1 MSCFSRELASIDAM
15 ASHMSIND
23 VESNA
28 DSSQYGYHDPY
39 ATPFPSSTVEGQQWP
54 IYTRASV
61 PDISATAFSLQQQHA
76 QSQYNQLQAF
86 PPHFKD
92 PTRPRSSPS
101 TFGYSAD
108 NVVWP
113 VTSSGLGIQYT
124 STAGQPTPPVT
135 STFPPTAFQY
145 PIGEQYVDQTA
156 SPPEIRHPQPQRSY
170 TNIAPNPTSIAQAK
184 RQRDDDE
191 RTEPG
196 SSSKR
201 RRRTGSV
208 ASADMS
214 EDDRYLVQ
222 LKDDENLPWKDIA
235 TRFHTDKGKHFQVAA
250 LQMRYKRLREKYRV
264 WEEQDMSALR
274 QAYEYWEK
282 YKWQIISAKMVD
294 FNITERWPE
303 RHCARKWQEMESLS
317 LSHPMTTAGFTPG
330 VSSTHFSSPVDAPM
344 HFAFMPIQ

>member
-1 MSCFSRELASIDAM
+1 
-15 ASHMSIND
+15 
-23 VESNA
+23 
-28 DSSQYGYHDPY
+28 
-39 ATPFPSSTVEGQQWP
+39 
-54 IYTRASV
+54 
-61 PDISATAFSLQQQHA
+61 
-76 QSQYNQLQAF
+76 
-86 PPHFKD
+86 
-92 PTRPRSSPS
+92 
-101 TFGYSAD
+101 
-108 NVVWP
+108 
-113 VTSSGLGIQYT
+113 
-124 STAGQPTPPVT
+124 
-135 STFPPTAFQY
+135 
-145 PIGEQYVDQTA
+145 
-156 SPPEIRHPQPQRSY
+156 
-170 TNIAPNPTSIAQAK
+170 
-184 RQRDDDE
+184 
-191 RTEPG
+191 
-196 SSSKR
+196 
-201 RRRTGSV
+201 
-208 ASADMS
+208 MS

-250 LQMRYKRLREKYRV
+250 LQMRYKRLREKYRI